1 MVRQR
6 RRASPP
12 PRPTE
17 AELEI
22 LRVLWRRGPSA
33 VADVRAGLPRD
44 VGYTTV
50 LKLLQIMLEK
60 GLVRRD
66 ESERRHLYE
75 AAAGRLE
82 TQARLVSDLVA
93 RAFEGSAAQLVQR
106 ALSAK
111 PVPEEEL
118 REIEAVLESLRERRA
133 AGGSGSVP
141 PVAGRARRSPRSTR
155 GSQGRSRE
163 EGEE

>member
-1 MVRQR
+1 MTPRKRKKQSEAPV
-6 RRASPP
+6 A
-12 PRPTE
+12 RPTE
-17 AELEI
+17 GELEI

-33 VADVRAGLPRD
+33 VAEVRADLRRE

-66 ESERRHLYE
+66 EADRRHVYE

-82 TQARLVSDLVA
+82 TQTRLVSDLVA
-93 RAFEGSAAQLVQR
+93 RAFEGSASQLVQR
-106 ALSAK
+106 ALAAE

-118 REIEAVLESLRERRA
+118 REIEATLED
-133 AGGSGSVP
+133 V
-141 PVAGRARRSPRSTR
+141 RARRGAGRVRRGKDEEEPR
-155 GSQGRSRE
+155 
-163 EGEE
+163 

>member
-1 MVRQR
+1 MVRKKR
-6 RRASPP
+6 PDPP
-12 PRPTE
+12 AARPTE
-17 AELEI
+17 GELEI

-33 VADVRAGLPRD
+33 VADVRAALARD

-66 ESERRHLYE
+66 ESERRHVYE
-75 AAAGRLE
+75 AAVGRLE
-82 TQARLVSDLVA
+82 TQTRLVSDLVA

-111 PVPEEEL
+111 PVAEEEL
-118 REIEAVLESLRERRA
+118 REIEAMLEELRGRVPKRR
-133 AGGSGSVP
+133 G
-141 PVAGRARRSPRSTR
+141 
-155 GSQGRSRE
+155 
-163 EGEE
+163 

>member
-1 MVRQR
+1 MVKKEQ
-6 RRASPP
+6 P

-33 VADVRAGLPRD
+33 VGDVRDGLPRD

-66 ESERRHLYE
+66 ESDRRHVYE
-75 AAAGRLE
+75 AVVGRLE

-106 ALSAK
+106 ALSAQ
-111 PVPEEEL
+111 PVDEQEL
-118 REIEAVLESLRERRA
+118 REIEAMLEQLR
-133 AGGSGSVP
+133 
-141 PVAGRARRSPRSTR
+141 GRASRRKSKS
-155 GSQGRSRE
+155 SRDGGTE
-163 EGEE
+163 R

>member
-1 MVRQR
+1 VKTTRKR
-6 RRASPP
+6 KKRSEAPV
-12 PRPTE
+12 RPTE
-17 AELEI
+17 GELEI

-33 VADVRAGLPRD
+33 VAEVRADLPRE

-66 ESERRHLYE
+66 EADRRHVYE

-82 TQARLVSDLVA
+82 TQTRLVSDLVA
-93 RAFEGSAAQLVQR
+93 RAFEGSASQLVQR
-106 ALSAK
+106 ALAAE

-118 REIEAVLESLRERRA
+118 REIEATLED
-133 AGGSGSVP
+133 V
-141 PVAGRARRSPRSTR
+141 RARRGAGRVPR
-155 GSQGRSRE
+155 GKDE
-163 EGEE
+163 EERR